1 LSEAKA
7 KLEIVSETKTEVS
20 RQSAPSRNNDI
31 KVVTGIS
38 DLPKSRDNSK
48 KRVSTNEAWIVN
60 HSLHPESKPEKFD
73 ENSSYLFN
81 VDPVY
86 ITDGVSVYP
95 CPKGLGG
102 SHENGDKKRS
112 RAGSKE
118 SAGSRSKKL
127 ELGQSVE
134 KNTTGKSKPVV
145 DVKNEVG
152 ALAEKEVIGNN
163 TVVVDL
169 AEQNRLEK
177 LIRIEERKRL
187 REEKRIAAEGKNKK
201 FGQNALETVRENQ
214 KGTQQPNI
222 VKAEAGRRP
231 EQGLKEKP
239 PVGPN
244 SDKKS
249 KIPAPPGNN
258 RLNRKV
264 NSREDSRAHSSEASQ
279 TAERR
284 PSMDFTPNRLAIKDK
299 TNSIPTES
307 PAPTEQRASPDSDK
321 NSRAHK

>member
-1 LSEAKA
+1 
-7 KLEIVSETKTEVS
+7 
-20 RQSAPSRNNDI
+20 
-31 KVVTGIS
+31 VVTGIS

-86 ITDGVSVYP
+86 ITDGVPVYP

-127 ELGQSVE
+127 EVGQSVE
-134 KNTTGKSKPVV
+134 KNGNGKSKPVV

-152 ALAEKEVIGNN
+152 ALAESEVIGNN

-187 REEKRIAAEGKNKK
+187 REEKRIAAEGKTKK
-201 FGQNALETVRENQ
+201 FGQNALETVSENQ
-214 KGTQQPNI
+214 KGAQQPKI

-239 PVGPN
+239 PVGPS

-249 KIPAPPGNN
+249 QIPAPPGNN
-258 RLNRKV
+258 RPNRKV

-284 PSMDFTPNRLAIKDK
+284 PSMDFTPNRPAIKDK
-299 TNSIPTES
+299 THSIPTDS
-307 PAPTEQRASPDSDK
+307 PAPTEQRASPDTDK
-321 NSRAHK
+321 NGRAHK